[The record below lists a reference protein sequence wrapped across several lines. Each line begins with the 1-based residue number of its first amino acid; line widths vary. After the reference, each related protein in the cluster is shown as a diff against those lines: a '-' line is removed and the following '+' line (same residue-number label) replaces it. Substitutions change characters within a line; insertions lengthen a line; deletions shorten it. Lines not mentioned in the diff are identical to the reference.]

1 VAKPTPTPAAA
12 SSTQKEIAE
21 APQSSTPEL
30 TDMASLFSCAL
41 VGSLALHAGERAA
54 IAPLPGALKRL
65 RGGELP
71 PLPNAAQAQ
80 NALAYIT
87 IGQALVG
94 HAYTKESTDLYEF
107 KDEVTGPSLAFAQM
121 NYAMQIAHGVML
133 FSPNHAIPA
142 LAIAI
147 FSSTH
152 VTRDLKSPRTPMVA
166 WAAALWLLQKYTDC
180 CAVPSWVVPA
190 LCARSAAVMPHLSLP
205 RRSDDDPLSHNPP
218 PLHAG

>member
-1 VAKPTPTPAAA
+1 
-12 SSTQKEIAE
+12 
-21 APQSSTPEL
+21 
-30 TDMASLFSCAL
+30 MASLFSCAL

-54 IAPLPGALKRL
+54 IAPLPGALKRLRGGELPPLPNAAQAQKRL

-180 CAVPSWVVPA
+180 CAVHSWVVPA